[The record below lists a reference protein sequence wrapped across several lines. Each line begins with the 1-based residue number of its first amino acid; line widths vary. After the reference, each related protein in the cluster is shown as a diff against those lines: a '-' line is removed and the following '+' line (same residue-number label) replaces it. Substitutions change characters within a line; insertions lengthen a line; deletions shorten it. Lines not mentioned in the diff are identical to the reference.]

1 MSSEYA
7 NSLPATDKSK
17 MSVPSAGI
25 TKEQKLHP
33 MKALDRTDFTSA
45 TRKQIRENLHRFQ
58 DRQERES
65 TLRAAAVAVTIFEHE
80 GECAVIVTQR
90 AGTLREHGGQWALP
104 GGRIDGS
111 ENAIQA
117 SLREMRE
124 EINLELGES
133 NVVGVLDDYQTRS
146 GYLITPV
153 VLWADID
160 FDQLAPNPDEV
171 ASIDPFTFC
180 ELSRS
185 DSPHLESIPESDR
198 PVLSMHFGSIRIYAP
213 TAAVLY
219 QFREVAIFGRPTR
232 VSNYEQ
238 PVFAWR

>member
-1 MSSEYA
+1 ME
-7 NSLPATDKSK
+7 
-17 MSVPSAGI
+17 
-25 TKEQKLHP
+25 
-33 MKALDRTDFTSA
+33 ALESMGFTSA
-45 TRKQIRENLHRFQ
+45 TRNRIRDNLHQFQ
-58 DRQERES
+58 DRQEGES
-65 TLRAAAVAVTIFEHE
+65 RLRAAAVAVTVFEHE

-90 AGTLREHGGQWALP
+90 AGTLREHRGQWALP
-104 GGRIDGS
+104 GGRIDGN
-111 ENAIQA
+111 ENATQA
-117 SLREMRE
+117 ALREMHE
-124 EINLELGES
+124 EINLELSES

-160 FDQLAPNPDEV
+160 LDQLAPNPDEV
-171 ASIDPFTFC
+171 AAIHPFTFR

-185 DSPHLESIPESDR
+185 DSPHLERIPESDR
-198 PVLSMHFGSIRIYAP
+198 PVLSMHFVGTRIYAP

-232 VSNYEQ
+232 VSSYEQ

>member
-1 MSSEYA
+1 ME
-7 NSLPATDKSK
+7 
-17 MSVPSAGI
+17 
-25 TKEQKLHP
+25 
-33 MKALDRTDFTSA
+33 ALESMRFTAA
-45 TRKQIRENLHRFQ
+45 TRNRVRDNLHRFQ
-58 DRQERES
+58 DRQEGERR
-65 TLRAAAVAVTIFEHE
+65 LRAAAVAVTVFEHE

-90 AGTLREHGGQWALP
+90 AGTLREHRGQWALP
-104 GGRIDGS
+104 GGRIDGD

-117 SLREMRE
+117 ALREMHE
-124 EINLELGES
+124 EINLELSES

-171 ASIDPFTFC
+171 AAIHPFTFR

-185 DSPHLESIPESDR
+185 DSPHLETIPESDR
-198 PVLSMHFGSIRIYAP
+198 PVLSMHFGGTRIYAP

-232 VSNYEQ
+232 VSSYEQ

>member
-1 MSSEYA
+1 
-7 NSLPATDKSK
+7 
-17 MSVPSAGI
+17 
-25 TKEQKLHP
+25 
-33 MKALDRTDFTSA
+33 MKPLDSTDFTLIS
-45 TRKQIRENLHRFQ
+45 RDRIRDNLHRFHN
-58 DRQERES
+58 RQEDET
-65 TLRAAAVAVTIFEHE
+65 TLRPAAVAVTVFEHE
-80 GECAVIVTQR
+80 GECAVIITQR
-90 AGTLREHGGQWALP
+90 AGKLREHGGQWALP
-104 GGRIDGS
+104 GGRIDGN

-117 SLREMRE
+117 SLREMQE
-124 EINLELGES
+124 EINLELSEC
-133 NVVGVLDDYQTRS
+133 NVIGVLDDYQTRS

-160 FDQLAPNPDEV
+160 FDKLAPNPDEV
-171 ASIDPFTFC
+171 AGIHPFTFC

-185 DSPHLESIPESDR
+185 DSPYLESIPESDR
-198 PVLSMHFGSIRIYAP
+198 QVLSMHFGSMRIFAP

>member
-1 MSSEYA
+1 
-7 NSLPATDKSK
+7 
-17 MSVPSAGI
+17 
-25 TKEQKLHP
+25 

-45 TRKQIRENLHRFQ
+45 TRNQIRGNLHRFQ
-58 DRQERES
+58 DRQES
-65 TLRAAAVAVTIFEHE
+65 GTSLRAAAVAVTVFEHE

-104 GGRIDGS
+104 GGRIDGN

-117 SLREMRE
+117 SLREMHE
-124 EINLELGES
+124 EINLELSES
-133 NVVGVLDDYQTRS
+133 NVVGLLDDYQTRS
-146 GYLITPV
+146 GYVITPV
-153 VLWADID
+153 VMWADID
-160 FDQLAPNPDEV
+160 FGKLAPNPDEV
-171 ASIDPFTFC
+171 ASIQPFTFS
-180 ELSRS
+180 ELSRG

-198 PVLSMHFGSIRIYAP
+198 PVLSMHFGSMRIYAP

-232 VSNYEQ
+232 VSKYEQ

>member
-1 MSSEYA
+1 
-7 NSLPATDKSK
+7 
-17 MSVPSAGI
+17 
-25 TKEQKLHP
+25 

-45 TRKQIRENLHRFQ
+45 TRNQIRGNLHRFQ
-58 DRQERES
+58 DRQGGETS
-65 TLRAAAVAVTIFEHE
+65 LRAAAVAVAVFEHE

-104 GGRIDGS
+104 GGRIDRN

-117 SLREMRE
+117 SLREMHE
-124 EINLELGES
+124 EINLELSES
-133 NVVGVLDDYQTRS
+133 NVLGLLDDYQTRS
-146 GYLITPV
+146 GYMITPV
-153 VLWADID
+153 VMWADID
-160 FDQLAPNPDEV
+160 FGQLAPNPAEV
-171 ASIDPFTFC
+171 ASIDPFTFS

-198 PVLSMHFGSIRIYAP
+198 PVLSMHFGSTRIYAP